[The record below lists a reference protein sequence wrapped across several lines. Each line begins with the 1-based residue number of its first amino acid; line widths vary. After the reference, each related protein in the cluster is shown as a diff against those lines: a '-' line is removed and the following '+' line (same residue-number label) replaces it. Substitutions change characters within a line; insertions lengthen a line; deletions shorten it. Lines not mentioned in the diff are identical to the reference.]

1 MNTDPARSCASTLA
15 QAARRLA
22 RHPIPVCMVV
32 LGVAG
37 GLLSGPAGLTG
48 HIRDGAI
55 AAFAFVGLS
64 GVAVCLVEAGR
75 AGLAYLAR
83 AQRGLAIAVLPH
95 PAPPRDMAAALS
107 HAEALLASIQPW
119 PETVRAADPAVTEVR
134 WDTGLARDGRD
145 LDPARV
151 HKMRIIRRRF
161 IQEAVAVGVLHQ
173 MPQILL
179 IADDGAV
186 IRLFG
191 SAWPDSTG
199 VASPVPAEGIPV
211 PAQ

>member
-1 MNTDPARSCASTLA
+1 MIPGPARSCAGTLA

-22 RHPIPVCMVV
+22 RHPIPVGMVL

-37 GLLSGPAGLTG
+37 GLLPGPAGLAG
-48 HIRDGAI
+48 HIRAGVI
-55 AAFAFVGLS
+55 AAFAFAGLS
-64 GVAVCLVEAGR
+64 GVAVGLVQAVR
-75 AGLAYLAR
+75 AR
-83 AQRGLAIAVLPH
+83 LAIALLPH
-95 PAPPRDMAAALS
+95 PAPPHDMAAALS
-107 HAEALLASIQPW
+107 QAEALLASIQPW

-134 WDTGLARDGRD
+134 WDTGRAHDGRD

-151 HKMRIIRRRF
+151 TKMRIICRRF
-161 IQEAVAVGVLHQ
+161 RQEAVAAGVLHQ

-199 VASPVPAEGIPV
+199 VAGLIPAESIPAA
-211 PAQ
+211 AQ